1 MARNRSYHNELIDA
15 LKNRPEAEAYLN
27 AALERSKKGDK
38 DSQVILFRALRNVL
52 KGDTSSQFDLI

>member
-1 MARNRSYHNELIDA
+1 MARNRSDHNELSEA
-15 LKNRPEAEAYLN
+15 LRGRPEAEAYLN

-52 KGDTSSQFDLI
+52 RGDTSSSH